1 VTARTLGCD
10 CRYPIPPPGIPPNR
24 MRKRAQPM
32 PTKFP
37 AQNFHVRIRGRY
49 WGQSGHALLHRICP
63 LMTQSGHPSRSQRD
77 QPRGMLR
84 PKDLAV
90 LNRSR
95 HSQIRRLRHKNRVG
109 QRIVRHICAEG
120 LLSRPRPSFGCLKF
134 RPMMSTKSSRLTLAF
149 GSNE

>member
-1 VTARTLGCD
+1 PHMSAFGGKAEITFFGDPFSRVA
-10 CRYPIPPPGIPPNR
+10 
-24 MRKRAQPM
+24 
-32 PTKFP
+32 
-37 AQNFHVRIRGRY
+37 IRGKADILFASRT
-49 WGQSGHALLHRICP
+49 S
-63 LMTQSGHPSRSQRD
+63 SRSQRD
-77 QPRGMLR
+77 QPQGNAETKGLGG
-84 PKDLAV
+84 

-95 HSQIRRLRHKNRVG
+95 IRRLCHKNRVG